1 MVLEVVDKRTSQST
15 GCGARLAVDNCGK
28 SQSGYRMVVSRIQSD
43 GPRLVTEGLT
53 RTTERSRN
61 G

>member
-1 MVLEVVDKRTSQST
+1 MDTYSGT
-15 GCGARLAVDNCGK
+15 VDNPVETRATTIHSLWISTIGDTMGL
-28 SQSGYRMVVSRIQSD
+28 SPQSD

-53 RTTERSRN
+53 TTTERSRN